1 MISHQFIIIKL
12 FKLFTLMLVN
22 CQQQPIQTIFYSL
35 IVFQSMIIAEG
46 IIKDVDAFSYCW
58 VDQVI
63 MKIKTINNL

>member
-1 MISHQFIIIKL
+1 
-12 FKLFTLMLVN
+12 MLVN